1 MFIHEYGSR
10 DDPTVILLAP
20 MRLEA
25 TLQFGL
31 GNGSVSARKRSV
43 RAATSVIS
51 GLSGTVPMPA
61 TAGSAAKASDTIDV
75 ILSAER

>member
-25 TLQFGL
+25 TLQFG
-31 GNGSVSARKRSV
+31 V
-43 RAATSVIS
+43 R
-51 GLSGTVPMPA
+51 G
-61 TAGSAAKASDTIDV
+61 GSACPHVSIFQRLV
-75 ILSAER
+75 PLPCP